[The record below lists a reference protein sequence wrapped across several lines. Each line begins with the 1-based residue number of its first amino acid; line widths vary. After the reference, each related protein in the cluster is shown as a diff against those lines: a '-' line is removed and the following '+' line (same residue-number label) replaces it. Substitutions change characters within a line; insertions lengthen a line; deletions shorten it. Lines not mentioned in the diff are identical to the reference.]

1 MDDGAFFILMALK
14 DKRAVEWRWL
24 ASQARFRP
32 LSAREEFIMEKLALT
47 VGCDSRRSSMM
58 ERLCLDYGVSVC
70 TVKDTA
76 GAVEELGKNKAYLLV
91 ILFLDSPDILESIKV
106 IRVLTRV
113 PVLVLRSQY
122 NTMEKIASLHAGA
135 DEYLQWTDRCEDE
148 IASALALVRRYMGWN
163 QRGEVSSG
171 LSYAGLFISP
181 RYRKILINLQEIHF
195 PRKEFDLFYLLAS
208 QPGRVFT
215 SEQLYENVWGD
226 ESDSA
231 FENSLNSC
239 LRRIRR
245 KLDQIPD
252 APCRIENRWGVGYC
266 FVHEKAK
273 RIPKAA
279 R

>member
-1 MDDGAFFILMALK
+1 
-14 DKRAVEWRWL
+14 
-24 ASQARFRP
+24 
-32 LSAREEFIMEKLALT
+32 MEKLALT

-58 ERLCLDYGVSVC
+58 EQVCLDYGVSVC

-76 GAVEELGKNKAYLLV
+76 GAVEELGRNKSYLLV
-91 ILFLDSPDILESIKV
+91 ILFLDSPDILDSIKV

-113 PVLVLRSQY
+113 PVLVLRNQY
-122 NTMEKIASLHAGA
+122 NSREKIASLNAGA

-148 IASALALVRRYMGWN
+148 VASALALVRRYTGWN
-163 QRGEVSSG
+163 QRREVSSG
-171 LSYAGLFISP
+171 LSYAGVFISP
-181 RYRKILINLQEIHF
+181 RYRTILINLQEIYF

-215 SEQLYENVWGD
+215 SEQLYENIWGD
-226 ESDSA
+226 ESDHAS
-231 FENSLNSC
+231 ENSLNSC

-266 FVHEKAK
+266 FVHENAE
-273 RIPKAA
+273 RISKDGPKAVC
-279 R
+279 